1 MTQVTLQR
9 TRTIHKSLVVHT
21 KSVVELGVVCMPGI
35 PALRLGQEVGEFQ
48 ANLGYIADS
57 ISKIAKQKNWMSEVG
72 GLRSGLE
79 AASGQGRPEIIA
91 QAEQE
96 PFPEGILEGFKAL
109 HGECEGR

>member
-1 MTQVTLQR
+1 MTLQR

-57 ISKIAKQKNWMSEVG
+57 ISKIAKQKSWVSEVG

-79 AASGQGRPEIIA
+79 AASGQGRPEI
-91 QAEQE
+91 
-96 PFPEGILEGFKAL
+96 L
-109 HGECEGR
+109 HRQSRSRSQRASWRGSQPCTVSEGR